1 MDKIELT
8 ERIKNTSRL
17 LYQNREHEGLES
29 VAKLLSEFQNMIQ
42 QLTDE
47 QLKSGGQFALL
58 MMKELLDGYHSQ
70 DMLGMADCLMEKS
83 LLFVQ
88 FIIETSR

>member
-1 MDKIELT
+1 MSKDDLEEKIN
-8 ERIKNTSRL
+8 NTSRL
-17 LYQNREHEGLES
+17 LYQNREHEGLEAA
-29 VAKLLSEFQNMIQ
+29 AKLLPEFQNMIQ

-70 DMLGMADCLMEKS
+70 DMLGIADCLMEKS